1 MSNLPGDVLDEFLK
15 GNHVM
20 RHQEGI
26 WNGIWSDM
34 FIESTFMRYG
44 HGPGGII
51 GITLNPKSIK
61 RWALSLHLCS
71 TLKQDLLSLVNGDSD
86 KKVTKHK
93 EEGASRIEADSM
105 DRTKIRE
112 KLQSCID
119 PFDPESLD
127 PDIVNIVSG
136 EVADKSVNVDNSV
149 SLGSKMMT
157 DFVNSWPE
165 GFNKT
170 LSKKVTTMSVGKKHL
185 KVGTVSVY
193 DPTVIYSRILGL
205 QNARGID
212 IKEALKYELAPI
224 AASIFDEKSGEM
236 RLIPSKSSLKSQ
248 LQVEIPWD

>member
-1 MSNLPGDVLDEFLK
+1 MFTMPGGRIFDNINDLLLHFSRYGAYYLQSMSNLPGDVLDEFLK

-61 RWALSLHLCS
+61 RCALSLHLCS

-170 LSKKVTTMSVGKKHL
+170 LSKK
-185 KVGTVSVY
+185 
-193 DPTVIYSRILGL
+193 
-205 QNARGID
+205 
-212 IKEALKYELAPI
+212 
-224 AASIFDEKSGEM
+224 
-236 RLIPSKSSLKSQ
+236 
-248 LQVEIPWD
+248 